1 MDDAVFRLVVEREI
15 LNLQK
20 HQGVRILMKKICR
33 SIPVAVM
40 AVLLLTPACG
50 RKETTGQTAQA
61 APPATHRYE
70 LGETITFGQN
80 GNAASYETGAW
91 SHPEAWGTWSAGTE
105 FGLQVETDQPTDSDL
120 IFSSVVGAFV
130 NEKQPELS
138 AQVLVNGERIDEW
151 RFVFG
156 QGKEIYETHKAT
168 VPKAV
173 FNKAK
178 PCVILFRLSKAT
190 SPAEL
195 GLSGDPRKLG
205 LGFIR
210 AQLKRAQ

>member
-1 MDDAVFRLVVEREI
+1 MK
-15 LNLQK
+15 N
-20 HQGVRILMKKICR
+20 VRR
-33 SIPVAVM
+33 SIPVAVL
-40 AVLLLTPACG
+40 AVLLLTAACG
-50 RKETTGQTAQA
+50 KKETTGQTAQA
-61 APPATHRYE
+61 APTATHRYG
-70 LGETITFGQN
+70 LGEKITFGPN

-105 FGLQVETDQPTDSDL
+105 FGLQLETDQPADSDL
-120 IFSSVVGAFV
+120 IFSAVVGAFV
-130 NEKQPELS
+130 NKKQPELS

-151 RFVFG
+151 KFG
-156 QGKEIYETHKAT
+156 FGESKEIYETRKAT

-173 FNKAK
+173 FNKAR
-178 PCVILFRLSKAT
+178 PCVILFRLSNAT

-210 AQLKRAQ
+210 AQLERAQ